1 MKINRSS
8 LEHAT
13 KRTYLEY
20 MKLFPVLKKER
31 NKQYGMLVFTFAT
44 MTFFGI
50 FAINPTL
57 TTIAEL
63 QRSLE
68 DARFVE
74 QQLSTKIKN
83 LSLLQSQYT
92 TITPDLEIVEAA
104 LPASP
109 EATLFMG
116 QLQTIIA
123 QSGVALEGVGFG
135 GLTLASP
142 LPVEDGTFTF
152 TMQVKGTY
160 SQMNLFLTTLTGF
173 DRVVVLDTITIA
185 KQSIEGTTITLTLEG
200 AAHFK
205 K

>member
-1 MKINRSS
+1 MKINRSG

-31 NKQYGMLVFTFAT
+31 NKQYGMLIFTFAT

-74 QQLSTKIKN
+74 QQLATKIKN
-83 LSLLQSQYT
+83 LSLLQNQYT
-92 TITPDLEIVEAA
+92 TITPDLELVEAA
-104 LPASP
+104 LPTTP
-109 EATLFMG
+109 EATLFIG
-116 QLQTIIA
+116 QLQTITT
-123 QSGVALEGVGFG
+123 QSGVTLEGIGFG

-142 LPVEDGTFTF
+142 SPIEDGTFTF
-152 TMQVKGTY
+152 TMQIKGTY
-160 SQMNLFLTTLTGF
+160 SQINLFLTTLTGF
-173 DRVVVLDTITIA
+173 DRIVVLDGITIA
-185 KQSIEGTTITLTLEG
+185 KQSIEGAAITLTIEG